1 MYFQKEL
8 YKLLT
13 KLKKFFLLIKRDL
26 DILLIIFLEKKWVKV
41 QLIKGEEA
49 LKLEELHKGL
59 IEENQLHKWKW
70 LNKWIENWV

>member
-49 LKLEELHKGL
+49 LKLEELLKGL